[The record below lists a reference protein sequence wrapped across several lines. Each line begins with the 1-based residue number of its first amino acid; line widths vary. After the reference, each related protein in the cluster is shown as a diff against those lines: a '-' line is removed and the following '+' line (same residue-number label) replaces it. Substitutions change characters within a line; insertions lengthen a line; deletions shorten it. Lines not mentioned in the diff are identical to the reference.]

1 MKRVAYAALGL
12 VAIALAIFVVT
23 TQHASW
29 WQLAVFAIAPDI
41 ALLLGASRNLERGQ
55 LHPRAVPFYNAV
67 HRLVVPGILIAVA
80 FVLHADGWLAGGLA
94 WTAHIALDRSLGF
107 GLRTPQGFQRISRTR
122 SI

>member
-1 MKRVAYAALGL
+1 MRRVAYAALGL

-29 WQLAVFAIAPDI
+29 LQLAVFAIAPDVT
-41 ALLLGASRNLERGQ
+41 LLFGAGRDLEPGQ

-67 HRLVVPGILIAVA
+67 HRLVVPGILVAVA
-80 FVLHADGWLAGGLA
+80 FVVHADGWLAGGLA

-122 SI
+122 PI

>member
-29 WQLAVFAIAPDI
+29 WQLAVFAIAPDVT
-41 ALLLGASRNLERGQ
+41 LLFGAGRDLEPGQ

-67 HRLVVPGILIAVA
+67 HRLVVPGILVAVA

-107 GLRTPQGFQRISRTR
+107 GLRTSQGFQRISRTR
-122 SI
+122 PI